1 MVRISRGKR
10 SQEQPL
16 LGLKNTLPFLEQ
28 APGAQVAVEWL
39 INPGIGPGPR
49 PSSSGAWR
57 RRRAL
62 QHLIVREDGESWQVK
77 AHALERMVK
86 SAIGRSSA
94 PPRDLNAL
102 LCGLGELAV
111 RGRYKAI
118 RSEYDFEPLVRRWL
132 ARQRRKIRWRTIL
145 NQAAALN
152 AKRQKE
158 IGPRDQRGEGQSIGV
173 ARHLLSHQ
181 TLTPGLW
188 LATQPMRFGHSIPP
202 SMRYG
207 LRFTARL
214 ALALDP
220 AWLMRWVR
228 ADADPTAQW
237 VVIEMLQ
244 DIVLWSGSH
253 AGRQA
258 RSLLATK
265 DPLGTVLAA
274 RMLVDPPLRGPAP
287 PLAESWQKMLGAGL
301 SLEEVCWLCSPAIGV
316 ADDRHREA
324 SSRFE
329 YLERHREGLGAPDPT
344 KPALNAEIARVE
356 AELAVATAHKSG
368 TAEAAV
374 TNRRTFADML
384 RHALITQPTWERI
397 VQELPKQHTLRHEL
411 ALAIG
416 EGEGQ
421 ARRRLLERNLK
432 DILTEIGGDRPEEAL
447 RKWFSI
453 KKETFFD
460 LADGA
465 VQAMLVLAVDMSKTI
480 GQLTGQRIAPLAK
493 AAGEALK
500 EPYLQAR
507 HHTRWRSALG
517 RYACAVIF
525 VFLVADALPEDRRS
539 EVKKLVDD
547 ALQHARTILS
557 QVPEPFEPDAW
568 WFQHLSRCAV
578 RWLDLQGGLG
588 KVEALALDEAQPFAT
603 RSMAFWARSDLAA
616 KHIDLALECF
626 KVANARW
633 PGEMAMPE
641 RAIRAVLA
649 LDIAVGCCYAGGVAD
664 RLIPIWDDIFASWRN
679 SLDQHWLTLPKSLIL
694 AIRGVEPCRS
704 RLLGDERFSQSFCR
718 LTIERGGA
726 SAAANK
732 EASE

>member
-1 MVRISRGKR
+1 M
-10 SQEQPL
+10 P
-16 LGLKNTLPFLEQ
+16 GLRKPLPFLEQ

-39 INPGIGPGPR
+39 INSDVGPVPR
-49 PSSSGAWR
+49 PGSSHAWR
-57 RRRAL
+57 RRRTL
-62 QHLIVREDGESWQVK
+62 QHLIVKEYGESWQVK

-86 SAIGRSSA
+86 SAIRRSCA
-94 PPRDLNAL
+94 PPRDLSAL

-118 RSEYDFEPLVRRWL
+118 RTEYDIEPFIRHWL
-132 ARQRRKIRWRTIL
+132 ARHRRKICWRTVL
-145 NQAAALN
+145 TQAAALN
-152 AKRQKE
+152 RKWQKE
-158 IGPRDQRGEGQSIGV
+158 MDIRDLQREAESMGIAQ
-173 ARHLLSHQ
+173 HLLSHQ
-181 TLTPGLW
+181 TLTPELW
-188 LATQPMRFGHSIPP
+188 RATQPMRYGHSIPP

-214 ALALDP
+214 ALFLDP
-220 AWLMRWVR
+220 AGLMRWLR
-228 ADADPTAQW
+228 TDADPSAQW
-237 VVIEMLQ
+237 VVIELLQ
-244 DIVLWSGSH
+244 DIVIWSGSRTEWQ
-253 AGRQA
+253 AGF
-258 RSLLATK
+258 LLATK

-287 PLAESWQKMLGAGL
+287 PIADISQKMLGAGL
-301 SLEEVCWLCSPAIGV
+301 SPEEVCWLCSPAIGV
-316 ADDRHREA
+316 ADDRYREA

-329 YLERHREGLGAPDPT
+329 SLERQRERLGAPDPA

-368 TAEAAV
+368 TAEAIAES
-374 TNRRTFADML
+374 RMTFSEML
-384 RHALITQPTWERI
+384 RHALISQRTWELI

-411 ALAIG
+411 SLAIG
-416 EGEGQ
+416 EGD
-421 ARRRLLERNLK
+421 ARRRLLERNVK
-432 DILTEIGGDRPEEAL
+432 DLLTEIGGDRPEEAL

-465 VQAMLVLAVDMSKTI
+465 VQAMLVLAADMSKTI

-547 ALQHARTILS
+547 ALQHARTILR

-578 RWLDLQGGLG
+578 RWLNLQGGLG

-603 RSMAFWARSDLAA
+603 RSTAFWARPDLAA
-616 KHIDLALECF
+616 KHIDLALKCF
-626 KVANARW
+626 KVANTRW

-649 LDIAVGCCYAGGVAD
+649 LDIAVGCCSVGGVAD

-679 SLDQHWLTLPKSLIL
+679 ALDQQWLTLPKSLIL

-704 RLLGDERFSQSFCR
+704 RLLGDKRFSQSFCR

-726 SAAANK
+726 SATANE